1 MAGQAQAQS
10 KALTRKADS
19 RRGGCG
25 QGGGGVATALCKRSL
40 TVNGN
45 QVREERL
52 AMGPRRAQ
60 AQMWYVTCF
69 LMSTTDYRVYT
80 PLVKKKA
87 KAPNYRLDT
96 KVHG

>member
-1 MAGQAQAQS
+1 
-10 KALTRKADS
+10 
-19 RRGGCG
+19 
-25 QGGGGVATALCKRSL
+25 
-40 TVNGN
+40 
-45 QVREERL
+45 
-52 AMGPRRAQ
+52 MGPRRAQ